1 MASWRCGWCQIARTT
16 SHLQLVME
24 NNERLEKRCKDLEE
38 VQRRALAELEQ
49 ASR

>member
-1 MASWRCGWCQIARTT
+1 
-16 SHLQLVME
+16 ME

-38 VQRRALAELEQ
+38 AQRRALAELEQ